1 MERRIGFKNF
11 IRENYVPKITD
22 TYEIG
27 SGLQSNPESPKTGT
41 ISGFYVL
48 EFGISGYCS
57 AIQSGA
63 LEGSRIL
70 LQHTLQKRRVEG
82 EDQEYDLKFSTNKQ
96 LRFWSRTRICKYR
109 TVHQQIVETLVDIPS
124 CFPVQ

>member
-1 MERRIGFKNF
+1 M
-11 IRENYVPKITD
+11 PKITD

-27 SGLQSNPESPKTGT
+27 SGLHSNPESPKTGT

-57 AIQSGA
+57 AKQSRA

-70 LQHTLQKRRVEG
+70 LQHILQKRRVEV
-82 EDQEYDLKFSTNKQ
+82 EDQEN
-96 LRFWSRTRICKYR
+96 
-109 TVHQQIVETLVDIPS
+109 
-124 CFPVQ
+124 